1 MKKYLSFALSGFTAF
16 VTATLVSCSMDE
28 PSATSPQEH
37 EANDPYLI
45 TLEEALKNADNEFAV
60 AYEGQTRSG
69 RVLKSMENF
78 KKKTTRSDA
87 DELNGFYIVNYD
99 EGFAILSADKRR
111 PKVLALSDSGE
122 LHLKDT
128 LQNEGLNWYINSAL
142 GNLGGYNPPLD
153 SIRHK
158 WEPPYE
164 YTSTTV
170 YSKPLITGFRAAFHQ
185 GDPYN
190 RDCPIINGKRALVG
204 CGPLAIGTV
213 MSYYK
218 WPESSDGFSYDWNSM
233 LNNSYHANWPLLFS
247 VIGKPNHTNANYEA
261 SATTKPNTYAPTFN
275 GMGYKG
281 AKCSQFSS
289 VNISTELEN
298 KRPLVCYGI
307 KKSDSI
313 NHVWVIDGGYHT
325 LYVRESVVGG
335 YYSETYYHCLW
346 GLGTLG
352 NGYFLY
358 TTTSGSLGGAIY
370 DDKNTYTGTQSPGT
384 YKDLYLIHGY
394 TPNK

>member
-1 MKKYLSFALSGFTAF
+1 MKKIYFLGLSTMVMLF
-16 VTATLVSCSMDE
+16 VSCSMEE
-28 PSATSPQEH
+28 PSVSSPQL
-37 EANDPYLI
+37 NQNSKDPYLI

-78 KKKTTRSDA
+78 KNKTTRSDA

-128 LQNEGLNWYINSAL
+128 LQNEGLNWYINGAM

-153 SIRHK
+153 SIRGK
-158 WEPPYE
+158 WEPPHE

-170 YSKPLITGFRAAFHQ
+170 YSKPLITGFRASFHQ
-185 GDPYN
+185 HNPYN
-190 RDCPIINGKRALVG
+190 LNCPIINGKRALVG

-218 WPESSDGFSYDWNSM
+218 WPESSDGFSFDWNSM
-233 LNNSYHANWPLLFS
+233 LNNSYHANWPLLFA
-247 VIGKPNHTNANYEA
+247 VIGKPNHTNANYGD
-261 SATTKPNTYAPTFN
+261 SITTTVSNTYAPTFN

-281 AKCSQFSS
+281 AKCSTFSS
-289 VNISTELEN
+289 INISTELEN
-298 KRPLVCYGI
+298 KRPLVCFGRENGAYIG
-307 KKSDSI
+307 
-313 NHVWVIDGGYHT
+313 HVWVIDGGYHT

-346 GLGTLG
+346 GGGTLG

-358 TTTSGSLGGAIY
+358 TVESNSLGGAIY
-370 DDKNTYTGTQSPGT
+370 DDKNTYTGNQSPRT